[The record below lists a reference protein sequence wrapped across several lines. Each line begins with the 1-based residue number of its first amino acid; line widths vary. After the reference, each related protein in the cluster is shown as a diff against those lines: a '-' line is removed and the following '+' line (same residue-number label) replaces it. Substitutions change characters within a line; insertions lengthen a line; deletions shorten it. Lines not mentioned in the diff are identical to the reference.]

1 MSEGETRTT
10 SRRMVLAGL
19 GIGAL
24 AMAGA
29 GSALSIEWAA
39 RMNTKKT
46 ASWWD
51 ALYPSLRNGGISQW
65 SELVGQWFYFKGG
78 PGGFAAYQV
87 REVKPLA
94 SKGTRPPECTRHQAF
109 AVTFQTWNLTRAT
122 PGNMMVEI
130 AHERYPSLPIFV
142 GDAARIGDKSMLVA
156 VFN

>member
-1 MSEGETRTT
+1 MIEGETCTT
-10 SRRMVLAGL
+10 SRRAVLAGL
-19 GIGAL
+19 GLGAL

-29 GSALSIEWAA
+29 GSALSIQWAA
-39 RMNTKKT
+39 KMNKKE

-65 SELVGQWFYFKGG
+65 SALVGQWFYFKGG
-78 PGGFAAYQV
+78 PAGYAAYQV

-94 SKGTRPPECTRHQAF
+94 SKGKRPPECTRSQAF
-109 AVTFQTWNLTRAT
+109 SVTFQTRNPKRAI
-122 PGNMMVEI
+122 PGNIMVEI

-142 GDAARIGDKSMLVA
+142 SEAALIGGKSVLVA